1 MKIKVKLTLWVGLLF
16 AMIVVL
22 SMMSSI
28 YINRLKYETVNILRA
43 NDNSM
48 EYSRQMLAALDDMET
63 DPVNGRN
70 VFGKNLK
77 LQIQNCTEPGE
88 QSYTDDIDRDFEKM
102 SIHGDT
108 SWLTKRAIRKD
119 INQIMLLNMNAI
131 QRKNAHAVR
140 TAENATVSIII
151 TATLCFI
158 IAFVL
163 LYNLPGNIAN
173 PIKELTNSIR
183 QIAAHNYQERVHFEQ
198 HNEFGLLA
206 KSFNIMAEKL
216 EEYSNSSLAKILT
229 EKKRIDTLIDNM
241 QDPVIGLNEENTV
254 QFINE
259 KALKIAGL
267 ERSQIVGKDV
277 RNVALT
283 NDLVRSL
290 VKELYTSNGV
300 ACKTEPVKI
309 FADGKESYFEKEIV
323 SIEIVPTGET
333 IAQQAGHVILL
344 RNITPFKELDIA
356 KTNFIA
362 NVSHELKT
370 PIASIKMGTQ
380 LLRLESGQSREELEL
395 ITGINEDAD
404 RLLKITGELLNMT
417 QAETGNVHLKKVE
430 YPLEELIQYATDAIK
445 VLAGSKDVTLHIET
459 IKNLTIYADK
469 EKTLWVL
476 TNLLTNAIRYSPE
489 HTEISLSAREGQGKV
504 RIEVSDQGPGID
516 EKYREKIFDRYYQ
529 IPGTSESGTGLG
541 LSICREFI
549 EAQGGVIGVVPNVS
563 GIGSTFYFEV

>member
-22 SMMSSI
+22 STMSST
-28 YINRLKYETVNILRA
+28 YINRLKYETVNILKA

-63 DPVNGRN
+63 DSVNGRN
-70 VFGKNLK
+70 VFDKNLK
-77 LQIQNCTEPGE
+77 LQMQNCTEQGE
-88 QSYTDDIDRDFEKM
+88 QLYTDDISRDFGKL
-102 SIHGDT
+102 SIHSDS
-108 SWLTKRAIRKD
+108 SWQIKREIRKD
-119 INQIMLLNMNAI
+119 INQIMLLNMSAI
-131 QRKNAHAVR
+131 QRKNSHAVK
-140 TAENATVSIII
+140 TSENATVAIII

-158 IAFVL
+158 IAFIL

-173 PIKELTNSIR
+173 PIQELTNSIR

-198 HNEFGLLA
+198 HNEFGQLA

-241 QDPVIGLNEENTV
+241 QDPVIGLNEENIV

-277 RNVALT
+277 RNVALM

-290 VKELYTSNGV
+290 VRELFTPNSAV
-300 ACKTEPVKI
+300 CKTEPVKI

-323 SIEIVPTGET
+323 SIEIVPTGESV
-333 IAQQAGHVILL
+333 AKQAGHVILL
-344 RNITPFKELDIA
+344 RNITPFKELDMA

-370 PIASIKMGTQ
+370 PIAAIKMGTQ
-380 LLRLESGQSREELEL
+380 LLQLEAGQSQEGLEL
-395 ITGINEDAD
+395 IKGINEDAD

-430 YPLEELIQYATDAIK
+430 YPLEELIQYATDAVK
-445 VLAGSKDVTLHIET
+445 VAARTKDITLHIDT

-489 HTEISLSAREGQGKV
+489 HTEISLLAREVNKKV

-549 EAQGGVIGVVPNVS
+549 EAQGGVIDVVPNVS
-563 GIGSTFYFEV
+563 GIGSMFYFEV